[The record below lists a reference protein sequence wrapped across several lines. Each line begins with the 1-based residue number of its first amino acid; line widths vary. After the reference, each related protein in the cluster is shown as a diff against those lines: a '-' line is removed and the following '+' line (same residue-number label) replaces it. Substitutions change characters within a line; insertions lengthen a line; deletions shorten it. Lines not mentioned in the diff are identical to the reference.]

1 MRHKIALT
9 ALNVMTTQDVAKKL
23 GCSIRSVQ
31 LWMEQGLLDGWK
43 TPGGHR
49 RISKAS
55 FDRFVA
61 SQEIEVT
68 RSVNIDW
75 QYKVGVVVDYDAKRT
90 NDYLYSELKRLQ
102 KEVLRLTERLYG

>member
-1 MRHKIALT
+1 VRHKIALT
-9 ALNVMTTQDVAKKL
+9 ALNIMTTQDVAKNL

-31 LWMEQGLLDGWK
+31 LWMEQGLLEGFK

>member
-9 ALNVMTTQDVAKKL
+9 VLNVMTTQDVAKKL

-31 LWMEQGLLDGWK
+31 LWMEQGLLEGFK

-49 RISKAS
+49 RISQAS
-55 FDRFVA
+55 FNRFVA

>member
-9 ALNVMTTQDVAKKL
+9 ALNLMTTQDVAKEM

-31 LWMEQGLLDGWK
+31 LWVEQGLLEGWK

-49 RISKAS
+49 RISKSS

-61 SQEIEVT
+61 SQEIDSS
-68 RSVNIDW
+68 RSVNIDS
-75 QYKVGVVVDYDAKRT
+75 QYKVGVVVDYEAKRT

>member
-9 ALNVMTTQDVAKKL
+9 APNLMTTQDVAKNL

-31 LWMEQGLLDGWK
+31 LWMEQGLLEGFK

-49 RISKAS
+49 RISQAS
-55 FDRFVA
+55 FNRFVA

-75 QYKVGVVVDYDAKRT
+75 QYKGGVVVDYEAKRT
-90 NDYLYSELKRLQ
+90 NDYLYTELNRLQ